1 MEGQAII
8 RGVVAQV
15 RWAYYTA
22 AAVEGFTVVRNTT
35 PRRPGVP
42 ARWSLKARIITSD
55 PFKMQQRPLMFIAPH
70 AKGRWQWPIEDYIV
84 INGELTAK
92 LGPVEEY

>member
-1 MEGQAII
+1 MI
-8 RGVVAQV
+8 RGVVGQV

-22 AAVEGFTVVRNTT
+22 AAVEGYTVVRNTT

-42 ARWSLKARIITSD
+42 PRWRLKARIVTAD
-55 PFKMQQRPLMFIAPH
+55 PFKMTQRPLLFVAPH
-70 AKGRWQWPIEDYIV
+70 AKGRWQWPIEDFTV
-84 INGELTAK
+84 TGGELTAT

>member
-1 MEGQAII
+1 VTGQAII

-22 AAVEGFTVVRNTT
+22 AAVEGFTVVRAQA

-42 ARWSLKARIITSD
+42 PRWSLTARVVTAD
-55 PFKMQQRPLMFIAPH
+55 PFKMTQRPLLFVVPH
-70 AKGRWQWPIEDYIV
+70 AKGRWQWPIESFTMTA
-84 INGELTAK
+84 GSLTAT